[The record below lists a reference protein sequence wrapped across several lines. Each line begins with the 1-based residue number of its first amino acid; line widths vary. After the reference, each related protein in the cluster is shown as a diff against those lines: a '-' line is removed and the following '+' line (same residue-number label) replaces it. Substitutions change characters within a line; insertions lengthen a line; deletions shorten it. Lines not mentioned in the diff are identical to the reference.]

1 MDVWKSA
8 DCVHVDWLVGVSL
21 CEGGKLDWCGVCEG
35 DNFDVGE
42 KPHTVRKQYFNE
54 DYVPGMMIQM
64 MLILKGEDDVNLI
77 LPDGQKNYH
86 I

>member
-1 MDVWKSA
+1 MV
-8 DCVHVDWLVGVSL
+8 C
-21 CEGGKLDWCGVCEG
+21 VCEG

-54 DYVPGMMIQM
+54 DYDPGMMTQM